1 MLVDNANTEQKV
13 PAKRTSRSI
22 AALAVVSALLLAACG
37 SSSSA
42 TKSGSGSAESV
53 KVRLGYFPNVT
64 HATAIIGV
72 QKGLFA
78 KALGTDELDPKT
90 FADGTAASE
99 ALSAGAIDA
108 AYIGSGPAINLFQRS
123 GGKAIRIVS
132 GATSGGASLVVKPS
146 IASGKDFKGKTLST
160 PKLGNTQDVS
170 LRSWLKRRGYATTT
184 TGGGDVKIA
193 PQENSQTLD
202 AFKAGTIDG
211 AWVPEPWAT
220 RLVVEGGGKVLVDE
234 RDLFPNHQFVTTHLI
249 VATKFLDAHPDAVKR
264 LIEGQVAAN
273 AYVNANGAASQTV
286 VNGAIKKITGK
297 DLKPEVIRRA
307 WKNLEFTDDPIARS
321 LQTAADAAAAVKLL
335 DSSDVKGIYD
345 LTILNGIFKAKGE
358 PAVKGL

>member
-1 MLVDNANTEQKV
+1 M
-13 PAKRTSRSI
+13 RSKSPTRSV
-22 AALAVVSALLLAACG
+22 AAFVVVSALALAACG
-37 SSSSA
+37 SSSST
-42 TKSGSGSAESV
+42 TKGASSSTDSV

-64 HATAIIGV
+64 HATAIVGV
-72 QKGLFA
+72 EKGLFA
-78 KALGTDELDPKT
+78 KALGKNKLEPKT

-99 ALSAGAIDA
+99 ALNAGAIDA
-108 AYIGSGPAINLFQRS
+108 TYIGSGPAINLFQKS

-146 IASGKDFKGKTLST
+146 ITSAKDLKGKTLST

-170 LRSWLKRRGYATTT
+170 LRSWLKKQGYTTTT

-249 VATKFLDAHPDAVKR
+249 VATKFLDAHPAVVKQ

-273 AYVNANGAASQTV
+273 AYINANAATSQTV
-286 VNGAIKKITGK
+286 VNAAIKKITGK
-297 DLKPEVIRRA
+297 DLKPEVIQRA
-307 WKNLEFTDDPIARS
+307 WKNLEFTNDPIASS
-321 LQTAADAAAAVKLL
+321 LQTAADAATAVKLL
-335 DSSDVKGIYD
+335 DSNDVKGIYD
-345 LTILNGIFKAKGE
+345 LSILNGILKAKGE
-358 PAVKGL
+358 PSVKGL

>member
-1 MLVDNANTEQKV
+1 MPD
-13 PAKRTSRSI
+13 SRSFRAV
-22 AALAVVSALLLAACG
+22 AALAVASALLLAACG
-37 SSSSA
+37 SSGSA
-42 TKSGSGSAESV
+42 TKSGSGSTGSV

-64 HATAIIGV
+64 HATAIVGV
-72 QKGLFA
+72 EKGLFA
-78 KALGTDELDPKT
+78 KALGTDGLDPKT

-108 AYIGSGPAINLFQRS
+108 TYIGSGPAINLFQKS

-132 GATSGGASLVVKPS
+132 GATSGGASLVVKPG
-146 IASGKDFKGKTLST
+146 IASAKELKGKTLST

-170 LRSWLKRRGYATTT
+170 LRSWLKRVGYTTTT

-234 RDLFPNHQFVTTHLI
+234 RD
-249 VATKFLDAHPDAVKR
+249 
-264 LIEGQVAAN
+264 
-273 AYVNANGAASQTV
+273 Y
-286 VNGAIKKITGK
+286 
-297 DLKPEVIRRA
+297 EVPRRA
-307 WKNLEFTDDPIARS
+307 P
-321 LQTAADAAAAVKLL
+321 
-335 DSSDVKGIYD
+335 
-345 LTILNGIFKAKGE
+345 
-358 PAVKGL
+358 